1 MQHYDDIQQLVTR
14 FMMAETTIEEERRLT
29 EYFRHD
35 TEIPAE
41 WRTVAAMLIGAAAR
55 PSLKDQ
61 QKSRKRSRSLPRF
74 TWGYVAAAVLV
85 IALPMGW
92 LWHRSPVSYP
102 KVQDL
107 AMQQPKVKSLSSQ
120 PVHTGQDAEAASQAI
135 STSPLPSDVGA
146 SRKKKVARATVL
158 TVKNPDVT
166 PQTAQDE
173 PPKTQEVS
181 EETMQLVKQSLQEEL
196 HYQKLV
202 DDILQNMTEQTSQ
215 NIYSI

>member
-29 EYFRHD
+29 EYFLHD

-55 PSLKDQ
+55 PSLKGQ

-74 TWGYVAAAVLV
+74 SWGYVAAAVLV
-85 IALPMGW
+85 IALPIGW
-92 LWHRSPVSYP
+92 LWHRSPVSQP
-102 KVQDL
+102 EIQDL

-120 PVHTGQDAEAASQAI
+120 TVHTARHAEAAAQAT
-135 STSPLPSDVGA
+135 STSTLPPGA
-146 SRKKKVARATVL
+146 EPSRRKKVKHVTVQPVKKADATA
-158 TVKNPDVT
+158 
-166 PQTAQDE
+166 QTARNE
-173 PPKTQEVS
+173 SPNTQEVS
-181 EETMQLVKQSLQEEL
+181 EEAMQLVKQHLQEEL

-202 DDILQNMTEQTSQ
+202 EDILQNMTEQTSQ
-215 NIYSI
+215 NTYSI